1 MTGQI
6 MTNLKTVEEVAD
18 DYFGIK
24 TSFVLERKGFEQTLT
39 QDRQSHCDELVRLLK
54 GLKTIPEHSS
64 ECLHNEAPEYCDCDN
79 YIKWNKAKDQALT
92 IVKEIYKVKN

>member
-1 MTGQI
+1 
-6 MTNLKTVEEVAD
+6 MTNLKSVEEVVK
-18 DYFGIK
+18 DYFNGAK
-24 TSFVLERKGFEQTLT
+24 VLDLDELLT

-79 YIKWNKAKDQALT
+79 YIKWNKAIDQALT
-92 IVKEIYKVKN
+92 IVKEVYKVKE

>member
-39 QDRQSHCDELVRLLK
+39 QDHQAHRDELVRRLEEMKPK
-54 GLKTIPEHSS
+54 GTVVHDWSY
-64 ECLHNEAPEYCDCDN
+64 EY
-79 YIKWNKAKDQALT
+79 AKDQALT